1 MKRNE
6 EIEKRLAEIKVELDK
21 PDTDLDALEEEVRA
35 LRKEQDDMIA
45 AEAKRVEMRKAI
57 AGGSAVVSVISEKK
71 ENEKMENRNYSQDSA
86 EYRSAFLRNL
96 QGKELTIEERTA
108 VTAAGTIPTETM
120 NRIVGKLEDAPMIA
134 AVNTMYIPG
143 NVSIPVAGTV
153 GDASWVAM
161 GTAATDSADTV
172 TTVSLAAYKLI
183 KTVEITADLAAMSVD
198 AFETWLVDQLS
209 KKISAAV
216 DSAICTGDGSSK
228 ATGILA
234 SGAVAQTGTYT
245 KAGMTYKDLCKIIA
259 KLPTQYLPGASFAMP
274 RALFYGEVL
283 GMTDTSG
290 NRVVVADAQAPA
302 KFNILGY
309 PVIVD
314 DNITADNV
322 IFGDLREGYTFN
334 FAQAPAV
341 RRDESAGFRAGT
353 TVYRAMALADGKVV
367 NKDALCVFTRATA

>member
-1 MKRNE
+1 MNRNE
-6 EIEKRLAEIKVELDK
+6 EIEKRLAEIKTELDK
-21 PDTDLDALEEEVRA
+21 PDADLDALESEVRS
-35 LRKEQDDMIA
+35 LRKEQGDLET

-57 AGGSAVVSVISEKK
+57 ADGSAVANVISEKK
-71 ENEKMENRNYSQDSA
+71 EIEKMENRNYSPDSA

-96 QGKELTIEERTA
+96 QGKELTAEERTA
-108 VTAAGTIPTETM
+108 ISASGTIPTQTM
-120 NRIVGKLEDAPMIA
+120 NKIVGKLADSPMIA

-153 GDASWVAM
+153 GDAAWVAM

-183 KTVEITADLAAMSVD
+183 KTVEITADLAAMAID

-234 SGAVAQTGTYT
+234 SGAVTQTGTYT

-290 NRVVVADAQAPA
+290 KMVVVADAQAPA

-334 FAQAPAV
+334 FAQAPEV
-341 RRDESAGFRAGT
+341 KRDESAGFRAGT

>member
-1 MKRNE
+1 M
-6 EIEKRLAEIKVELDK
+6 EK
-21 PDTDLDALEEEVRA
+21 
-35 LRKEQDDMIA
+35 
-45 AEAKRVEMRKAI
+45 
-57 AGGSAVVSVISEKK
+57 
-71 ENEKMENRNYSQDSA
+71 RNYSPDSA

-153 GDASWVAM
+153 GAASWVAM

-198 AFETWLVDQLS
+198 AFETWLVEQLS

-216 DSAICTGDGSSK
+216 DASICTGDGTGK

-234 SGAVAQTGTYT
+234 SGAVTQTGEFT
-245 KAGMTYKDLCKIIA
+245 KAAMTYKDLCKIIGTI
-259 KLPTQYLPGASFAMP
+259 PTQYLPGASFAMP

-283 GMTDTSG
+283 GMTDTTG

-367 NKDALCVFTRATA
+367 NKDALCVFSRAAS